1 MRNHLPLTLADMLE
15 LNAVRFGDTPAYI
28 VGDRQLTHRQ
38 LLERARRL
46 ASALERAGVRKQDR
60 VSMLAMNCM
69 EYGEVLAAGQLSG
82 MIIATVNFR
91 LAPPEMAFIIKDA
104 APRVLIFEAQYLD
117 VVGQLR
123 ADFKTIEHYVCIGG
137 SADWAQDY
145 ETFVKSGDAAG
156 PSIHAVEEDIACL
169 IYTSGTTGRPKG
181 CIWGQREY
189 RQMAHT
195 LSNEQRT
202 GLADKALLVMPMFH
216 IGAMAIQL
224 AIHFRG
230 GTVHLHRLFDPA
242 ALLADS
248 VRERITVWHLAPTMV
263 QMVLEQP
270 GIEKLDLSA
279 LKKIIYSASAMPG
292 PVLLLGLRLLGEN
305 VFLQFYGQSEA
316 IITGLQ
322 PEQHRPNG
330 SERERRWL
338 TSVGHPFPNTLLKI
352 VDEEGREVPRGSAGE
367 VAVKST
373 AMARGYW
380 NNHPGTL
387 ETFRDGWCHTGDMGR
402 LDEDDLL
409 YLVDRK
415 KDMIISGGEN
425 IYSREV
431 EEALLLHAAVSEC
444 AVIGLPDA
452 KWGESVCA
460 VVVLRAGLSASEE
473 ELIEHTRR
481 QIASYKKPK
490 KVYLV
495 SELPKLPTGKIN
507 KVQLRQQYAVPAETQ
522 A

>member
-1 MRNHLPLTLADMLE
+1 MRNHLPLTLADTLE
-15 LNAVRFGDTPAYI
+15 LNADRFGDTPAYI
-28 VGDRQLTHRQ
+28 VGDRRLTHRQ
-38 LLERARRL
+38 LLDRARRL
-46 ASALERAGVRKQDR
+46 ASALEQLGVRKQDR

-69 EYGEVLAAGQLSG
+69 EYGEVLAAGQFSG
-82 MIIATVNFR
+82 IIIATVNFR

-104 APRVLIFEAQYLD
+104 APRVLIFEASYLPVID
-117 VVGQLR
+117 QLR
-123 ADFKTIEHYVCIGG
+123 ADFKTVEHYVCIGG
-137 SADWAQDY
+137 SADWAQEY
-145 ETFVKSGDAAG
+145 EAFVAGGSDRG
-156 PSIHAVEEDIACL
+156 PSIRAIEEDIACL

-230 GTVHLHRLFDPA
+230 GTVYLHRLFDPA
-242 ALLADS
+242 ALLADT
-248 VRERITVWHLAPTMV
+248 VRERITTLHLAPTMV

-270 GIEKLDLSA
+270 GIDRLDLSA
-279 LKKIIYSASAMPG
+279 LKTLIYSASAMPG
-292 PVLLLGLRLLGEN
+292 PVLQLGMRLMGN
-305 VFLQFYGQSEA
+305 IFLQFYGQSEA

-330 SERERRWL
+330 SARERRWL

-352 VDEEGREVPRGSAGE
+352 VDDDGRECPRGVAGE

-387 ETFRDGWCHTGDMGR
+387 DTFRDSWCHTGDMGR
-402 LDEDDLL
+402 LDEDGLL

-431 EEALLLHAAVSEC
+431 EEAMLLHAAVSEC
-444 AVIGLPDA
+444 AVIGLPDE

-460 VVVLRAGLSASEE
+460 VVVLRAGLSASEA
-473 ELIEHTRR
+473 ELIEHMKT

-490 KVYLV
+490 KVIV
-495 SELPKLPTGKIN
+495 VAELPKLPTGKIN
-507 KVQLRQQYAVPAETQ
+507 KVQLRQQYAAAT
-522 A
+522 AAT